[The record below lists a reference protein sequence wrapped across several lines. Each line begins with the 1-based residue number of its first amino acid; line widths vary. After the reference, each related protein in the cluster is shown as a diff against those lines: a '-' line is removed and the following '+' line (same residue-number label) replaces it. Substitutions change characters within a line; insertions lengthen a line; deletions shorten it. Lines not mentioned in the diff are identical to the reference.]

1 MTEPR
6 TKGRGWA
13 LVALAALVIVLA
25 IAIGVPVAE
34 SFIDQ
39 SSEIAESKATL
50 ARLRAQIA
58 ARPRLEREL
67 AEIDRRGVATAS
79 LLRGDSD
86 ALAAANMQSAVK
98 TLVERHGGQVRSAQ
112 NLPSA
117 MTGGLQRIQVQYELS
132 LPLGSLP
139 AITYDLEANTPYLF
153 LNNMD
158 IRAEKAWGPGGTS
171 SDVPDLHVQWTV
183 SGYRWA
189 GSR

>member
-1 MTEPR
+1 MTEAR
-6 TKGRGWA
+6 TRGRGWSLA
-13 LVALAALVIVLA
+13 ILAALVVVLTIV
-25 IAIGVPVAE
+25 IGVPVVE

-39 SSEIAESKATL
+39 NDEIAQSKAML

-58 ARPRLEREL
+58 ARPQLEKEL
-67 AEIDRRGVATAS
+67 AAIDRQGAATAS
-79 LLRGDSD
+79 LLKGDSA
-86 ALAAANMQSAVK
+86 ALAAANMQDVVK
-98 TLVERHGGQVRSAQ
+98 TLVERHGGQVRSVQ

-117 MTGGLQRIQVQYELS
+117 LVSGLERIQVQYELS

-139 AITYDLEANTPYLF
+139 GITYALETNTPYLF

-171 SDVPDLHVQWTV
+171 GDVPNLHILWTV

-189 GSR
+189 GAR